1 MLLIAVDRGKR
12 DTGKAQRPIGGI
24 PDPHY
29 HIHAFAMNAV
39 YDDEEQRWK
48 AGQFMNIK
56 ADAPFYEAAF
66 NARLASKLVESGYAI
81 RRTDRDFEL
90 ASVSRELIEKFSK
103 RTKMIE
109 QIAREKN
116 AVIEA
121 RARALVRST
130 GMAFADAFAQIKSQL
145 GGETREKK
153 SAATL
158 GGAAQLANWRSQ
170 MTPNQ
175 RESLRD

>member
-1 MLLIAVDRGKR
+1 M
-12 DTGKAQRPIGGI
+12 
-24 PDPHY
+24 
-29 HIHAFAMNAV
+29 
-39 YDDEEQRWK
+39 
-48 AGQFMNIK
+48 
-56 ADAPFYEAAF
+56 
-66 NARLASKLVESGYAI
+66 VENGYAI

-103 RTKMIE
+103 RTKIIE
-109 QIAREKN
+109 QIAREKS

-121 RARALVRST
+121 RARALMRST

-158 GGAAQLANWRSQ
+158 EGDAQLANWLIGAHR
-170 MTPNQ
+170 
-175 RESLRD
+175 